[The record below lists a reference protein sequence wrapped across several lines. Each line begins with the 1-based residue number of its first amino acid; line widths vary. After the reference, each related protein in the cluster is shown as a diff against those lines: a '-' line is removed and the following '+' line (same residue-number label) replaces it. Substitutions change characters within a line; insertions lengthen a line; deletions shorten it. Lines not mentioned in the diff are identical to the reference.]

1 MAWLPFTRDPLSRD
15 GDEPL
20 AAQQLDNRFIPVR
33 TLDLCRALTEEYV
46 RARGDDDEFGSLTA
60 GLCDVIEQE
69 AAAFERMMLDDYAP
83 FDPDRETLPAD
94 SDAAARS
101 AEGYVRMTSRLN
113 YLLDKANFEPLNE
126 VEIDRV
132 VSVANSHGLRV
143 RIDPSRVEMISIWVR
158 GRGTTMRNRRT
169 WRHPIRGVDYQLP
182 VFSRLAVLARM
193 KCDPHIQIRLFKDI
207 PEEDVEALLPHAEVA
222 MTWLD
227 RLVMV
232 SGGVSKAGSTF
243 AKVLTS
249 AMVISQLMTLIV
261 FALPVIIWRMFSGYR
276 NARIARDSQRTRHLY
291 YQSLAN
297 NAAAIHSLV
306 SLIQQEEVKEVL
318 LVYATCLL
326 AQTDIADDDDLQ
338 RRIVAWV
345 ERRFGATIDFDIR
358 DGLESMGRLKLW
370 SDAARYRVIPP
381 ADAARS
387 LAEHWLRRRSE
398 RYHERLSG

>member
-33 TLDLCRALTEEYV
+33 TLDLCRALTDEYV
-46 RARGDDDEFGSLTA
+46 RCRGDDDEFEALTA
-60 GLCDVIEQE
+60 ALCDVIEQE

-83 FDPDRETLPAD
+83 FDPDRETLPTE
-94 SDAAARS
+94 SDAAARNP
-101 AEGYVRMTSRLN
+101 EGYVRMTSRLN

-143 RIDPSRVEMISIWVR
+143 RIDPSRVELISIWVR

-169 WRHPIRGVDYQLP
+169 WRHPFRGVDYRLP
-182 VFSRLAVLARM
+182 VFSRLAVVARL
-193 KCDPHIQIRLFKDI
+193 KCDPHVQIRLFKDI
-207 PEEDVEALLPHAEVA
+207 PEEDVEALLPHAEIA

-227 RLVMV
+227 RMVML
-232 SGGVSKAGSTF
+232 SGGVSKAGSTI
-243 AKVLTS
+243 ARVLT
-249 AMVISQLMTLIV
+249 ATMFITQIMTLV
-261 FALPVIIWRMFSGYR
+261 ALALPVILWRMFSGYR

-306 SLIQQEEVKEVL
+306 SLIEQEEVKEVL

-338 RRIVAWV
+338 RRIVAWI

-370 SDAARYRVIPP
+370 SDAGRYRVIPP
-381 ADAARS
+381 ADAARR